1 MKVPYSY
8 LVDQFARPEKILEAI
23 KNQLK
28 KCDFTLGAEV
38 EEFEKKFAVLC
49 GTKYAV
55 GVNSGT
61 DALFLSLK
69 TAGVMPG
76 DEVIT
81 APDTFIATV
90 GAIVA
95 AGARPVFVDV
105 QDDYNIDVSKIES
118 AITQKTKVIMPVH
131 YSGNPADMPEI
142 MKIAGKHNLLVIE
155 DACQAIGAKINDK
168 PVGTFGLAAGYS
180 LHPLKNLNVWGD
192 AGLAITDSEEIRNK
206 LILLRN
212 HGLKNRDEI
221 EIFGYNSRLDTIQ
234 AIVGLHLID
243 QVEDITIKR
252 IRNAQK
258 YDDAFA
264 NLKEFIAI
272 PPRDKRFKNVFHIYI
287 IQVEKRDELLLY
299 LIKNEIEA
307 KIHYPIPLHLQEA
320 SKQFGYKKGDFP
332 VAEKQAESIIS
343 LPVHQHLSPQQVE
356 YVIGKVREFYGK
368 GAYNEP

>member
-8 LVDQFARPEKILEAI
+8 LIEQFARPAKILSDI
-23 KNQLK
+23 KEQLK

-38 EEFEKKFAVLC
+38 EEFEKKFADLC

-69 TAGVMPG
+69 AAGILPQ

-81 APDTFIATV
+81 VPNTFIATL

-95 AGARPVFVDV
+95 SGARPVFVDV
-105 QDDYNIDVSKIES
+105 QEDYNIDPGKIEA
-118 AITQKTKVIMPVH
+118 AITEKTKAIMPVH

-142 MKIAGKHNLLVIE
+142 MKIADKHNLTVIE
-155 DACQAIGAKINDK
+155 DSCQAIGASINGK
-168 PVGTFGLAAGYS
+168 PVGTFGVASGYS

-192 AGLAITDSEEIRNK
+192 AGLAVTDSEEIRNK
-206 LILLRN
+206 FILLRN
-212 HGLKNRDEI
+212 HGLKNRDEVQ
-221 EIFGYNSRLDTIQ
+221 IFGYNSRLDTIQ

-243 QVEDITIKR
+243 QVEKITEKR
-252 IRNAQK
+252 IQFAKK
-258 YDDAFA
+258 YDDGFVD
-264 NLKEFIAI
+264 LMEFII
-272 PPRDKRFKNVFHIYI
+272 LPPRRKNFRHVYHIYI
-287 IQVEKRDELLLY
+287 IQVKRRDELLSY

-320 SKQFGYKKGDFP
+320 CKHFGYKKGDFP
-332 VAEKQAESIIS
+332 VAESQAESIIS

-356 YVIGKVREFYGK
+356 YVIQKVRDFYANGK
-368 GAYNEP
+368 